1 MGCPGRGAMG
11 RMPVPSA
18 PRGKPAREH
27 FVPSPTLPALNQ
39 LTEYCWER
47 RSHKLSNHQL
57 EKLQINANMVS
68 FPSTALVRGFSP
80 QADGMGYKYI
90 YSSGEFAASPPL
102 LQAFLQALVLGRL
115 FLPGPK
121 KGGCP
126 CQSRIYMRMWLRREV
141 SFGAAWHPHPEKA
154 SRETGQRGTSTTQQK
169 NSRVEAGQ
177 SSIHRETLDSGRAQ
191 LPQSGA
197 APKASLVSCRQ
208 ELGLYFSPKAC
219 FHSSSLLCP
228 SSICLD

>member
-1 MGCPGRGAMG
+1 MGCPGRGAMR

-18 PRGKPAREH
+18 PQGKPAREH

-47 RSHKLSNHQL
+47 RSHKPSNHQL

-80 QADGMGYKYI
+80 QVDGMGYKYI

-102 LQAFLQALVLGRL
+102 LQAFLQAPVLGRL

-126 CQSRIYMRMWLRREV
+126 CQRDLYEDV
-141 SFGAAWHPHPEKA
+141 AAERGQLWGSLA
-154 SRETGQRGTSTTQQK
+154 SSPQKGIRGDRAAEYQHYTAEEQQ
-169 NSRVEAGQ
+169 G
-177 SSIHRETLDSGRAQ
+177 
-191 LPQSGA
+191 
-197 APKASLVSCRQ
+197 
-208 ELGLYFSPKAC
+208 
-219 FHSSSLLCP
+219 
-228 SSICLD
+228 